1 MSLITLLVTSNIKSQ
16 TLATTKTTHHRPLP
30 MATTSMAPQT
40 MVWEGAMLKILTTPL
55 TGITTGI
62 MILSAQTSRAM
73 HMVEGFSWEPKVH
86 LPERKTFFRG
96 QNMYFRHD
104 LPIYPMDIE

>member
-1 MSLITLLVTSNIKSQ
+1 MSLITSLVTSNIKSQ
-16 TLATTKTTHHRPLP
+16 TLATTKTTHPRPLP